1 MSSIIV
7 TRVICC
13 LIRYYIVSWWV
24 ALRLDI
30 AFVVHQVSQ
39 FMKYPCHLHLVVAHH
54 IIRYLKG
61 TSTQGQFFPTR
72 QVVILI
78 DYSDVRL
85 CWLSRYTEI
94 DHWLMHVSW
103 F

>member
-1 MSSIIV
+1 MCEVFQDIDSI
-7 TRVICC
+7 
-13 LIRYYIVSWWV
+13 LE
-24 ALRLDI
+24 ARLLEGKP
-30 AFVVHQVSQ
+30 

-72 QVVILI
+72 QFVILI